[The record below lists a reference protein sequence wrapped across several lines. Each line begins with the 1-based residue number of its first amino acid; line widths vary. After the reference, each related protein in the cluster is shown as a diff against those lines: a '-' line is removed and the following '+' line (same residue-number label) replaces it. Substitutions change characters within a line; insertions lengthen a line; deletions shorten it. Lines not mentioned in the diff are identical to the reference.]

1 MGDINV
7 NPEKVD
13 PPNLLLANSSEG
25 EELGYLDLETGT
37 ITIEAI
43 EHATEVAA
51 ALTRWYKG
59 NRDALEHVEEISARE
74 KARQDSQWTDLTLNT
89 PGTETRHRAESTWKR
104 IRKYESRYARTPDIL
119 HLDKG
124 KPWIKSAKGEER
136 VARALKKAERRGQ
149 WKVLHSVPLPGGG
162 HVDHL
167 LIGRDGVVVVN
178 TRYYPKA
185 WMTVTPYGIF
195 VSGAR
200 TRTYEQVRR
209 QAERVSEVL
218 TKATRIPI
226 KAIPCV
232 ALVNGGLFR
241 PEVRWA
247 GSPKD
252 VVVATNWNIR
262 RALCEVEQGL
272 TEIQTTKVYEA
283 ARRSS
288 TWGK

>member
-1 MGDINV
+1 MGDIKI
-7 NPEKVD
+7 NPEDID
-13 PPNLLLANSSEG
+13 PPSLLLANSAEG
-25 EELGYLDLETGT
+25 EELGYLNLETGT

-59 NRDALEHVEEISARE
+59 NRDALEHVKEISDRE
-74 KARQDSQWTDLTLNT
+74 KARIDSKWTDFARNT
-89 PGTETRHRAESTWKR
+89 PGQATRQRAESTWQR
-104 IRKYESRYARTPDIL
+104 IRKNDARYARTPEIL

-136 VARALKKAERRGQ
+136 VARALKKTERQGQ
-149 WKVLHSVPLPGGG
+149 WKILHSIPLPSGGD
-162 HVDHL
+162 VDHL
-167 LIGRDGVVVVN
+167 LIGRDGVIVVN

-232 ALVNGGLFR
+232 ALVNGGLLR

-252 VVVATNWNIR
+252 VIVTTNWNIR
-262 RALCEVEQGL
+262 HALCQVDQNL
-272 TEIQTTKVYEA
+272 TEVQVGKIFEA
-283 ARRSS
+283 ARRST

>member
-1 MGDINV
+1 MADIKV
-7 NPEKVD
+7 NPETSD
-13 PPNLLLANSSEG
+13 PPSLLLANSPEG
-25 EELGYLDLETGT
+25 EELGYLDLKTGT

-43 EHATEVAA
+43 EHATEVAS

-59 NRDALEHVEEISARE
+59 NRDAIEHVREASARE
-74 KARQDSQWTDLTLNT
+74 QARKDAEVVDLSGNR
-89 PGTETRHRAESTWKR
+89 PGHDTHRRAESTWER
-104 IRKYESRYARTPDIL
+104 IRKYEPRYARMPEIL

-124 KPWIKSAKGEER
+124 KPWIKSSKGEEKI
-136 VARALKKAERRGQ
+136 ARALKKAEKRGQ
-149 WKVLHSVPLPGGG
+149 WKILHSVPLPGGG
-162 HVDHL
+162 DVDHL

-185 WMTVTPYGIF
+185 WMTVTPYGIY

-209 QAERVSEVL
+209 QADRVSEIL
-218 TKATRIPI
+218 TKAARVPT
-226 KAIPCV
+226 KAVPCV

-252 VVVATNWNIR
+252 VIVATNWNIR
-262 RALCEVEQGL
+262 RALCQVDQGL
-272 TEIQTTKVYEA
+272 TETQVKRLYEA
-283 ARRSS
+283 ARRAT